1 MIDYKQIE
9 SIVNECL
16 TGDQFLVEV
25 TVSSANVINVMVDS
39 DTSLSINQ
47 LVEISRYVEG
57 KLDREAEDFEL
68 SVFSAGLTEPLRMVR
83 QYKKCLGNE
92 LSILLKSGIKI
103 SGLLTDV
110 SESAVA
116 IEVMTKEKSEKT
128 GKKELVKKIH
138 QIEYTEIKEA
148 KRIIKF

>member
-1 MIDYKQIE
+1 MIDNKQIE
-9 SIVNECL
+9 SIVNEYL

-39 DTSLSINQ
+39 DSLLSINQ
-47 LVEISRYVEG
+47 LVEISRYVES
-57 KLDREAEDFEL
+57 KLDRDAEDFEL
-68 SVFSAGLTEPLRMVR
+68 SVFSAGLTEPLKMVR
-83 QYKKCLGNE
+83 QYKKCLGKE

-116 IEVMTKEKSEKT
+116 LEIATKEKSEKT

-138 QIEYTEIKEA
+138 QIEYTDIKEA